1 MPSAASGRVQVTDVL
16 ALVLAG
22 GEGSRM
28 EVLTQDRAKPALP
41 FAGVFRLLDFP
52 LSNLRNSGVD
62 DVWVLVQYETQT
74 VLDVLAGG
82 RPWDLDRSRGG
93 LRVVPPQQESDGSGD
108 WHEGNAHALYAH
120 RHLIAD
126 AEPDVLLVLSADHVY
141 RLDYA
146 EVIAQHRRTGAEV
159 TVVSAKVPVAQAS
172 HHVSLD
178 IGSDGRVH
186 AVEAKP
192 EKPSHGIV
200 ATEVFVYDTAVV
212 LEVLEQLADD
222 GGSDLEDF
230 GDALLPAMVERGK
243 VFEFRLTGYW
253 KDVGRPETYFEAHR
267 DVLVARSRRRST
279 DLDLDD
285 PAWPILTHDRPRMP
299 AFVEQGG
306 RAVDSLVGP
315 ASQIGGRVERSV
327 LGPGTIV
334 QEGAVVRDSILL
346 ADVTIRSGARVQ
358 YAIVD
363 DGATIG
369 SNAVIG
375 ARPKGDLPTSEEL
388 VLIGA
393 KARIAAGAKVPAGDR
408 VDRGGRRRPS

>member
-1 MPSAASGRVQVTDVL
+1 
-16 ALVLAG
+16 
-22 GEGSRM
+22 M

-41 FAGVFRLLDFP
+41 FAGLYRLLDFP
-52 LSNLRNSGVD
+52 LTNLRHSGIE
-62 DVWVLVQYETQT
+62 DVWVLVQYETQS

-93 LRVVPPQQESDGSGD
+93 LRVVPPQQESDGDGG

-120 RHLIAD
+120 RHLIAQ

-141 RLDYA
+141 RLDYT
-146 EVIAQHRRTGAEV
+146 EVIAQHRRTKAEV
-159 TVVSAKVPVAQAS
+159 TVVSTKVPVAQAG
-172 HHVSLD
+172 HHVVLD
-178 IGSDGRVH
+178 VGSENRVH
-186 AVEAKP
+186 AVDVKP

-212 LEVLEQLADD
+212 LEVLSQLAEGD
-222 GGSDLEDF
+222 GADLEDF

-243 VFEFRLTGYW
+243 VYEYRLSGYW

-267 DVLVARSRRRST
+267 DVLVARSRRRSA
-279 DLDLDD
+279 DLNLDD
-285 PAWPILTHDRPRMP
+285 DAWPILTAHHPRMP

-306 RAVDSLVGP
+306 RVVDSLVSP
-315 ASQIGGRVERSV
+315 ACQVGGRVERSV
-327 LGPGTIV
+327 LGPGTVV

-369 SNAVIG
+369 SNAVVG
-375 ARPKGDLPTSEEL
+375 GRPNGDMPVSDEL

-393 KARIAAGAKVPAGDR
+393 RARIAAGAKVPAGDR

>member
-1 MPSAASGRVQVTDVL
+1 MTDVL

-41 FAGVFRLLDFP
+41 FAGGYRLLDFP
-52 LSNLRNSGVD
+52 LSNLRNSGID
-62 DVWVLVQYETQT
+62 DVWVLVQYETQS

-93 LRVVPPQQESDGSGD
+93 LRVVPPQQESDGGGE

-120 RHLIAD
+120 RHLIAQ
-126 AEPDVLLVLSADHVY
+126 AEPDALLVLSADHVY
-141 RLDYA
+141 RLDYT
-146 EVIAQHRRTGAEV
+146 EVIAQHRQTGAEV
-159 TVVSAKVPVAQAS
+159 TVVSAKVPLAQAS

-178 IGSDGRVH
+178 VDRDGRVQG
-186 AVEAKP
+186 VDVKP
-192 EKPSHGIV
+192 DKPAHGIV

-212 LEVLEQLADD
+212 LEVLAQLAEASAADAT
-222 GGSDLEDF
+222 LADF

-243 VFEFRLTGYW
+243 VLEFRLSGYW
-253 KDVGRPETYFEAHR
+253 KDVGRPESYFEAHR
-267 DVLVARSRRRST
+267 DVLVARSRRRSA

-285 PAWPILTHDRPRMP
+285 PDWPILTHDRPRMP

-306 RAVDSLVGP
+306 RVVDSLVSP
-315 ASQIGGRVERSV
+315 ACQVGGRVERSV
-327 LGPGTIV
+327 LGPGTVV

-369 SNAVIG
+369 SNAVVG
-375 ARPKGDLPTSEEL
+375 GRPNGDMPMSDEL

-393 KARIAAGAKVPAGDR
+393 KARIAAGAKVPPGDR